1 MDVRFIEYL
10 VRLDKKRKIFV
21 SAQVRK
27 MAIMSIARTVD
38 WLNVRRDGVNLFL
51 IGFLILFLE
60 LACIRWFSANVIF
73 LQFFTNIVLIACF
86 LGMSCGGPEA
96 LGLACLVSL
105 SGARN
110 FRGRAHDYVAV

>member
-38 WLNVRRDGVNLFL
+38 WLNVRRDGVNLFPNRISDPVPR
-51 IGFLILFLE
+51 IGLHPLVLGQRYLSPILHEYRSDRLFSRHVVWRPGGAGTGLPGFPQWRSE
-60 LACIRWFSANVIF
+60 LSW
-73 LQFFTNIVLIACF
+73 
-86 LGMSCGGPEA
+86 P
-96 LGLACLVSL
+96 
-105 SGARN
+105 
-110 FRGRAHDYVAV
+110 RA